1 MSGCV
6 LRGTDVIPP
15 PQWQITRL
23 LSATPPSVTT
33 MPLQTTCDL
42 SVLELLRLLN
52 EKLGLRCTRL
62 RETRISPAISA
73 ASLEPEVSHLR
84 RFVVSRSQSIPQI
97 ESLERGARD
106 VLELIPSLRNLLQPV
121 NRLPPEI
128 LSHVARYVPDENAKD
143 TRPILPLTHVCRYW
157 RESIISTPGIWTSI
171 SSGSKGLTALNL
183 ERSKAA
189 PLEIELNMRIRD
201 RGFFDILL
209 PHIKNAGSLSVH
221 GFSSVEELTQVLPNF
236 PRSTPNLR
244 SLTLR
249 AAYTKTERN
258 QSIAV
263 FESLTSTLRYLSLN
277 HFHLYPSFLHLRS
290 LTELELSNFRLNLPL
305 DTLLNFL
312 KENRS
317 LETATLSIGFAE
329 PSLRSSR
336 LATAIE
342 NRLRCL
348 SIRCDEALDGR
359 ALVSS
364 IVLQRGARLE
374 IDHRSSNATL
384 SGILSGVPATNL
396 SNLSSP
402 TFMEC
407 QSYCRL
413 IRLLGPH
420 GVFSFKC
427 LHGPEDPFAEF
438 PLLPLTL
445 TTIREFRLVH
455 RRSERALSPLKP
467 TVFQPSF
474 FPALETLAVNCETS
488 VSYLFSVLF
497 SNPSSPPSLKTL
509 AFFDCNLTEDF
520 MEELMRFASSRKNTT
535 SARLHR
541 VVIVNSKG
549 KLPGFA
555 SIDALGKHVPV
566 VDVRMSKELPKDLT

>member
-1 MSGCV
+1 
-6 LRGTDVIPP
+6 
-15 PQWQITRL
+15 
-23 LSATPPSVTT
+23 
-33 MPLQTTCDL
+33 
-42 SVLELLRLLN
+42 
-52 EKLGLRCTRL
+52 
-62 RETRISPAISA
+62 
-73 ASLEPEVSHLR
+73 
-84 RFVVSRSQSIPQI
+84 
-97 ESLERGARD
+97 
-106 VLELIPSLRNLLQPV
+106 V

-128 LSHVARYVPDENAKD
+128 LSHIALYVPDENAKD

-157 RESIISTPGIWTSI
+157 RESIISTPEIWTSI

-189 PLEIELNMRIRD
+189 PLEIELNMRIRN

-209 PHIKNAGSLSVH
+209 PRIQNTGSLSVH
-221 GFSSVEELTQVLPNF
+221 GFSSIEELTQALPNF
-236 PRSTPNLR
+236 PQSTPKLR

-249 AAYTKTERN
+249 TAHTRAERN
-258 QSIAV
+258 QSIAA
-263 FESLTSTLRYLSLN
+263 FESLPSTLRHLSLN
-277 HFHLYPSFLHLRS
+277 HFRLYPSFLHLRS
-290 LTELELSNFRLNLPL
+290 LTELDLSNFRLNLPL

-317 LETATLSIGFAE
+317 LEIATLSIGFLE

-342 NRLRCL
+342 SRLRHL
-348 SIRCDEALDGR
+348 SIRCDDAMDGK
-359 ALVSS
+359 ALVSG
-364 IVLQRGARLE
+364 IALQRGARLE

-407 QSYCRL
+407 QSYCQF

-427 LHGPEDPFAEF
+427 LHGPEDPFVEF
-438 PLLPLTL
+438 PLLPFTF
-445 TTIREFRLVH
+445 TTIRELRLTH
-455 RRSERALSPLKP
+455 RRSERAPSPLKP
-467 TVFQPSF
+467 TVFHPSF
-474 FPALETLAVNCETS
+474 LPALEALAVSCETS
-488 VSYLFSVLF
+488 LSHLFSVLF
-497 SNPSSPPSLKTL
+497 SNPSSSPSLKTL
-509 AFFDCNLTEDF
+509 AFLDCNLTEDF
-520 MEELMRFASSRKNTT
+520 MDELMRFASNRRNTT

-549 KLPGFA
+549 KLPSIA
-555 SIDALGKHVPV
+555 SVDALGKHVPV
-566 VDVRMSKELPKDLT
+566 VDVRMSKELPKDLM